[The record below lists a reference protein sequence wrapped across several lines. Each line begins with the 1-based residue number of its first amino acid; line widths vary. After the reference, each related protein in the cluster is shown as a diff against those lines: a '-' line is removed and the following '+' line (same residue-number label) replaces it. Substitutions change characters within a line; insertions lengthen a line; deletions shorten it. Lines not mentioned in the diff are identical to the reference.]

1 MMHGPMNRWVYGFML
16 AIGIALPPSQVAF
29 MQAQE
34 KPRLSDASALVANA
48 LRDLGRCEAQLP
60 ALRELQA
67 ARVDGSLVDL
77 DTVKRRIES
86 ANPDLM
92 LNPQTFKLSPKAEKD

>member
-1 MMHGPMNRWVYGFML
+1 MNRWVYGFML